1 MAYAERWK
9 ENLPMTKKR
18 FGLFIDILM
27 FILLIMQMFYIF
39 TGNNLHE
46 ILGIAFF
53 VCLVIHVIL
62 KKWWFKSILRKDKE
76 SNPSRTLFN
85 VVTGAMILV
94 FLLLMFSSMG
104 VSRFLF
110 PWFHFFG
117 SAEIHRY
124 LATALLT
131 LSIWH
136 GSFYVIRHVKR
147 KRKAKIFTA
156 IVCAGSVALGLYYV
170 PYMNRHLR
178 KVEISSQDKVVGE
191 KVEWKGETPLVVYFT
206 RLGNTDFAPN
216 IDAVSGASLLIS
228 DNELKGS
235 NQLLAEM
242 LEDIIGSESVAITL
256 TGEKYP
262 SSYNDTIN
270 VAGKELR
277 AMARPSIEPIDVTAY
292 DSIILIYPLW
302 WNSIPMPVATFL
314 EENEFTDKTIYL
326 IATQGSS
333 GYGKTIREIRDLC
346 PNAKLIVGTSIYC
359 EDIVDARTELVELVK
374 KWNE

>member
-1 MAYAERWK
+1 
-9 ENLPMTKKR
+9 MTKKR
-18 FGLFIDILM
+18 FGLFIDVLM
-27 FILLIMQMFYIF
+27 FILLIMQMLYIF

-53 VCLVIHVIL
+53 VCLVIHLIL
-62 KKWWFKSILRKDKE
+62 KGWWFKSIFKE
-76 SNPSRTLFN
+76 KKGQSPSRILFN
-85 VVTGAMILV
+85 MVTFTMIPV

-110 PWFHFFG
+110 PWFHILG

-124 LATALLT
+124 LATAMLT

-136 GSFYVIRHVKR
+136 GSFYLIRQVKR
-147 KRKAKIFTA
+147 KRKAKVFVA

-178 KVEISSQDKVVGE
+178 TVEISSQDKVAGE
-191 KVEWKGETPLVVYFT
+191 KVEWKGERPLVVYFT
-206 RLGNTDFAPN
+206 RLGNTNFAPN

-277 AMARPSIEPIDVTAY
+277 AQDRPAIEPIDVTDH

-302 WNSIPMPVATFL
+302 WGSIPMPVATFL
-314 EENEFTDKTIYL
+314 EENDFTGKTIYI

-333 GYGKTIREIRDLC
+333 GYGNTVREIRDLC
-346 PNAKLIVGTSIYC
+346 PNANVIVGTSIYC
-359 EDIVDARTELVELVK
+359 EDIVDARAELVGLVK